1 MSYDK
6 LSFSWDSLIWGF
18 VHEPCPKGWYLSI
31 HSQGSVV
38 TIIILRDS
46 IDQYYPEDSD
56 VPENITR
63 IRVVVLNLI
72 PPFREEENEQFL

>member
-1 MSYDK
+1 M
-6 LSFSWDSLIWGF
+6 
-18 VHEPCPKGWYLSI
+18 HEPCPKGWYLSI
-31 HSQGSVV
+31 QSQGSVV
-38 TIIILRDS
+38 TNIILRDS

>member
-1 MSYDK
+1 M
-6 LSFSWDSLIWGF
+6 
-18 VHEPCPKGWYLSI
+18 HEPCPKGWYLSI

-38 TIIILRDS
+38 TNIILRDS